1 MVCQSRG
8 PEPGPADHH
17 GEPNEYTH
25 ALSASDPYRNL
36 QMLITVC
43 STKCSSHSALHRP
56 HATATAL
63 AVSAETFSD
72 RAATRHGPKRWE
84 LRTLQAR
91 QRWDALDLC
100 WSPSRPRPPS
110 AENGHVS
117 KHELRSCRPCTSY
130 TRWPRAGRHL

>member
-8 PEPGPADHH
+8 PEPGPANHH

-43 STKCSSHSALHRP
+43 STKCSSQSALHRP
-56 HATATAL
+56 YATATAL

-72 RAATRHGPKRWE
+72 HAATSYGSEAHALATSDVAKR
-84 LRTLQAR
+84 RIT
-91 QRWDALDLC
+91 
-100 WSPSRPRPPS
+100 PSSDHIRVQIRACPTS
-110 AENGHVS
+110 CVS
-117 KHELRSCRPCTSY
+117 DV
-130 TRWPRAGRHL
+130 A